1 MKLFKLIYEIEEN
14 KNKISL
20 FDKEFIF
27 FHAKKCKIIINN
39 KITSLK
45 EEYQIHEKNV
55 NKLKEFK
62 IKLIIF
68 SEHNLNLKYMFFK
81 CSLKKFSIISSGGDI
96 FENKIND
103 SSNNS
108 NRNIDNNF
116 DDNKFRINYKDENL
130 TITRKNEDPISIK
143 TSFHHKYLNHIYL
156 FQKENSNYSEK
167 EHEKIIFNS
176 LSYKTSFSY
185 ELNNNDDKSLS
196 FEESSISFSG
206 SSTKQNNMIN
216 INNCLTEDYFYFLK
230 NVRNISKK
238 GKIPVLKIC
247 YMFYGC
253 SSLISVSN
261 ISQFDLSKCKDISG
275 LFELCKSLEYLSD
288 ISKWDTHNVE
298 NSARIFADCAKLKVL
313 PDISNWNTNKI
324 NDMSYFFNGCNSLQS
339 LPDISKW
346 NTSQVTNM
354 FCMFSE
360 CTSLESLP
368 DISNWD
374 MSKIENI
381 AYLFEKCYKLCFN
394 LLNYYNFI

>member
-176 LSYKTSFSY
+176 LIQKINEIDLLSQESKDKIIEVIKDIQKIIIKYISNLLAKYNHGLDKLLIGSAYIALFSTP
-185 ELNNNDDKSLS
+185 E
-196 FEESSISFSG
+196 
-206 SSTKQNNMIN
+206 
-216 INNCLTEDYFYFLK
+216 CL
-230 NVRNISKK
+230 K
-238 GKIPVLKIC
+238 GKKILFFRLLSILPMAYIILSLVLRT
-247 YMFYGC
+247 
-253 SSLISVSN
+253 L
-261 ISQFDLSKCKDISG
+261 
-275 LFELCKSLEYLSD
+275 
-288 ISKWDTHNVE
+288 
-298 NSARIFADCAKLKVL
+298 
-313 PDISNWNTNKI
+313 
-324 NDMSYFFNGCNSLQS
+324 
-339 LPDISKW
+339 
-346 NTSQVTNM
+346 
-354 FCMFSE
+354 
-360 CTSLESLP
+360 
-368 DISNWD
+368 
-374 MSKIENI
+374 
-381 AYLFEKCYKLCFN
+381 
-394 LLNYYNFI
+394 